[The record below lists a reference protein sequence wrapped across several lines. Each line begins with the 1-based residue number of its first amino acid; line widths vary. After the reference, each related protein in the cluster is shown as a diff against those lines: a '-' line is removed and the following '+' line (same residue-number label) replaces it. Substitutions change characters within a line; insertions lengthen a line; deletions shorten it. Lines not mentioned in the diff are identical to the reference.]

1 MIDDLTN
8 LDKHFRFGDNWLRFV
23 ESIDEKVIKSAE
35 KGFNKLIS
43 TEAIKGKSLLDIGC
57 GSGLHSLAALN
68 QGAKSVLA
76 VDIDPVCLDATR
88 NVLSRHYDGDNWQCK
103 DVSVFDL
110 TRAEYGTFDIVYSW
124 GVLHHTGDMYNAI
137 SKVLDMVSPGGL
149 CVLALYRRTRLCGF
163 WRLEKKF
170 YSGSSQFRQYL
181 ARRLYIALYRLRCL
195 VKGVSMKQEIRD
207 YYKKRG
213 MNFYHDIHDWLGGY
227 PYESTTPQELQR
239 HVDAFGGFRL
249 LQCFECK
256 SSRMGIFGTD
266 CDQFVFQRTSSP

>member
-1 MIDDLTN
+1 M
-8 LDKHFRFGDNWLRFV
+8 
-23 ESIDEKVIKSAE
+23 
-35 KGFNKLIS
+35 
-43 TEAIKGKSLLDIGC
+43 
-57 GSGLHSLAALN
+57 
-68 QGAKSVLA
+68 
-76 VDIDPVCLDATR
+76 DIDPACLDATR
-88 NVLSRHYDGDNWQCK
+88 KVLSRHYDGDNWQCK

-137 SKVLDMVSPGGL
+137 SKALDMVSPGGL

-170 YSGSSQFRQYL
+170 YSRSSESGQYL
-181 ARRLYIALYRLRCL
+181 VRRLYVALYRLRCL
-195 VKGVSMKQEIRD
+195 ARGASMERDIRD
-207 YYKKRG
+207 YYEKRG
-213 MNFYHDIHDWLGGY
+213 MSFYHDIHDWLGGY

-256 SSRMGIFGTD
+256 SSRMGIFGTG
-266 CDQFVFQRTSSP
+266 CDQFVFQRTSCP